1 MSSGSKKTPY
11 IETDF
16 KDGMG
21 IYSKT
26 KGLGEIIN
34 DKHLTLRTSVVGPEL
49 KKMGKSCF
57 TGS

>member
-1 MSSGSKKTPY
+1 
-11 IETDF
+11 
-16 KDGMG
+16 MG

-49 KKMGKSCF
+49 KKWGRVVSLVHE
-57 TGS
+57 SNS